1 MRLVIDRDLRLP
13 GSLKLFDG
21 SVRTIVYNE
30 NKQETGNQDTLK
42 TETVKTE
49 YTCPMH
55 PEVVSDKPGKCPQC
69 GMDLEVKS

>member
-1 MRLVIDRDLRLP
+1 M
-13 GSLKLFDG
+13 KLLTYSFIIMLFLSCKG
-21 SVRTIVYNE
+21 NE
-30 NKQETGNQDTLK
+30 NKQETGGKDTLNTNTAK
-42 TETVKTE
+42 TV